1 MEVVKYSAQ
10 LRAKEQLTPDV
21 FECQFEKP
29 TGFDYLAG
37 QFVQFLVPHEGK
49 VKALSYSMSSTPTD
63 DCVEFCIKIHEDG
76 IGCQSILKMGPDAI
90 LEFQGPR
97 GFFVHKEDGI
107 AVSFIATGTG
117 IAPILSIIRDELEN
131 KKNESELRL
140 LFGVRSEEDLFW
152 VERLQTLKEKY
163 INFSYEIALSQPKPN
178 GAWSGLR
185 GRVTE
190 HLLHHLVSHKFYIC
204 GNAAMI
210 KDVREMLIKNGVEA
224 KAIHFE
230 VF

>member
-1 MEVVKYSAQ
+1 MEVAKYSAQ
-10 LRAKEQLTPDV
+10 LRAKKQLTPDV

-29 TGFDYLAG
+29 AGFEYLAG

-49 VKALSYSMSSTPTD
+49 IKALSYSMSSIPTD
-63 DCVEFCIKIHEDG
+63 DFVEFCVKIHDDG
-76 IGCQSILKMGPDAI
+76 VGCQSLLKMEKNGL

-97 GFFVHKEDGI
+97 GFFIHKENI
-107 AVSFIATGTG
+107 TPISFVATGTG
-117 IAPILSIIRDELEN
+117 IAPVLAIIRDELEN
-131 KKNESELRL
+131 KNNTNELRL
-140 LFGVRSEEDLFW
+140 LFGVRSEADLFW
-152 VERLQTLKEKY
+152 TDRIQTLKEKY
-163 INFSYEIALSQPKPN
+163 ENFSYEIALSQPK
-178 GAWSGLR
+178 ADTQWSGLQ

-204 GNAAMI
+204 GSAPMI
-210 KDVREMLIKNGVEA
+210 KDVREILIKNSIEA